1 MIDAKT
7 LLFGLLGWPI
17 DYTMSPQIHNQLSEK
32 EGRNAVYLA
41 FPTEEKNLET
51 FVAFARVYLK
61 GFNVTVPYK
70 EKILPFLDSV
80 DFSASVCGA
89 VNTVR
94 VADGKLIGYNTDGGG
109 GKRCIEEKLSLSGK
123 TAVIK
128 GAGGAARG
136 LAAALLP
143 ECRVLI
149 DARRKEQAEAL
160 VACLASFYPERE
172 ISVYAGQRG
181 DILINATTLGSESQ
195 PGMPFT
201 EEQVRHSL
209 LVYDAV
215 YAPRKTELILTAEKF
230 GIPTVLGMDMLT
242 GQALLAREIFFA
254 EERKEEDSER

>member
-7 LLFGLLGWPI
+7 KLFGLLGWPI

-41 FPTEEKNLET
+41 FPTEEKDLAT

-80 DFSASVCGA
+80 DFSAKVCGA

-109 GKRCIEEKLSLSGK
+109 GKRCIEKKICLSGK

-149 DARRKEQAEAL
+149 DARRREQAEAL
-160 VACLASFYPERE
+160 VSGLSPFFPGRE
-172 ISVYAGQRG
+172 IAVYTGQPG

-195 PGMPFT
+195 PGIPFS
-201 EEQVRHSL
+201 EEQIRHSS

-215 YAPRKTELILTAEKF
+215 YAPRRTELIITAEKF

-254 EERKEEDSER
+254 EESKEEDSEK